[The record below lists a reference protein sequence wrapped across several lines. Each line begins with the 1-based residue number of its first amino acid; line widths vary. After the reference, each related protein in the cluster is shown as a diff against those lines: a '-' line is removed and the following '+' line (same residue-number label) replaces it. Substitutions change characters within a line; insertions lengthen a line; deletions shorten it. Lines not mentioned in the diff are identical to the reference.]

1 MQQAKKREPGTGKP
15 WPKPAPLVCYVV
27 VFHGRE
33 FYRGYNVEAMMDMA
47 RPRVTRPEHLKV
59 MTARDWDA
67 DERQAKLSAEL
78 KRKEASRICEEDA
91 KKRRRMERAKTS
103 PPPPRRKKRKE
114 FSFTPAPTFDVM
126 RPTAAHYERIK
137 AAYYAGVNLW
147 WLNEETKAKFEAF
160 RPRRTIG
167 PMASECEAGTTTVKD
182 GGKWRPLQSGMDI
195 DRCLQTLEHEDD
207 VNWDHQ

>member
-1 MQQAKKREPGTGKP
+1 MQPARKREPGTGKP
-15 WPKPAPLVCYVV
+15 WPQPAPLVCYVV

-33 FYRGYNVEAMMDMA
+33 FYRGSNVEAMMDMA
-47 RPRVTRPEHLKV
+47 RPCVTRPDHLKV

-67 DERQAKLSAEL
+67 DER
-78 KRKEASRICEEDA
+78 
-91 KKRRRMERAKTS
+91 RRMEMAKTS

-114 FSFTPAPTFDVM
+114 FSVTPAPTFDVM

-167 PMASECEAGTTTVKD
+167 PMACECEAGTTTVKN

-195 DRCLQTLEHEDD
+195 DRCLQVLEHEDD